1 MKRTLLILVTVVS
14 SAQAQLFSFDSG
26 SGVPTQTAMGGLLG
40 AVIAPMISKG
50 QDAKLVGGILGAAT
64 MNAVGTQ
71 MARQNGYNGNPQY
84 QQSLQQEQMRYYI
97 QQQQMQMASMQQ
109 QINQMAQMNTASGR
123 TSITPSYDSVR
134 DGIVDGKM
142 VKSPYSKF
150 KVDPKSMNLDSG
162 EVLYDPFTGK
172 PFRIP

>member
-1 MKRTLLILVTVVS
+1 MKKIIISLLAVTS
-14 SAQAQLFSFDSG
+14 TSFGQLFSFDQG
-26 SGVPTQTAMGGLLG
+26 SGVPTQTVVGGLLG
-40 AVIAPMISKG
+40 AAIAPMISKG
-50 QDAKLVGGILGAAT
+50 SDAKLVGGLIGAAA
-64 MNAVGTQ
+64 MNAMGTAQ
-71 MARQNGYNGNPQY
+71 TRQQGYGNPQY
-84 QQSLQQEQMRYYI
+84 QQSLQAEQMKYYI
-97 QQQQMQMASMQQ
+97 QQQQMQMQAMQQ

-123 TSITPSYDSVR
+123 TSITPSYDTVR

-150 KVDPKSMNLDSG
+150 KVDPKSMSLDSG